1 MKTIKLLIISFF
13 LIFSSKI
20 YAQDLLYI
28 TKIDKQKDFISI
40 ELNNSLEIHNLKI
53 TDNNN
58 TKTIISPQY
67 QNKSTKYSYFSFLN
81 KQFKEDIINSINTN
95 KITEQEDYKI
105 AYKINKFKIINSKTL
120 KATFSIIFNDL
131 FEVNAT
137 IMDGKNGLCVQWPSQ
152 KKEDKWN
159 KIFIIK
165 DKNLKKD
172 IEDKIINKY
181 NKDIENDKF
190 KK

>member
-1 MKTIKLLIISFF
+1 MKIIKLIIISFI

-20 YAQDLLYI
+20 YSQDLLYI
-28 TKIDKQKDFISI
+28 TKIDKQEDFISI
-40 ELNNSLEIHNLKI
+40 ELNNSLEIYNLKI

-58 TKTIISPQY
+58 IKTIISPQY

-95 KITEQEDYKI
+95 KITEQEENKI
-105 AYKINKFKIINSKTL
+105 DYKINKFKIINSKTL
-120 KATFSIIFNDL
+120 KATFSVIFNDL

-137 IMDGKNGLCVQWPSQ
+137 IMNGKNGLWVQWPSQ
-152 KKEDKWN
+152 KKDDKW
-159 KIFIIK
+159 KKLFVIK
-165 DKNLKKD
+165 DKSLKKD
-172 IEDKIINKY
+172 IEEKIINKY

>member
-1 MKTIKLLIISFF
+1 MKTIKLIIISFI

-20 YAQDLLYI
+20 YSQDLLYI

-40 ELNNSLEIHNLKI
+40 ELIHNLKI

-58 TKTIISPQY
+58 IKTMISPQY
-67 QNKSTKYSYFSFLN
+67 QNKNTKYSYFSFLN
-81 KQFKEDIINSINTN
+81 KQFKEDIINSVNTN
-95 KITEQEDYKI
+95 KITEQEENRID
-105 AYKINKFKIINSKTL
+105 YKINKFKIINSKTL
-120 KATFSIIFNDL
+120 KATFSVIFNDL

-137 IMDGKNGLCVQWPSQ
+137 IMNGKNGLWIQCPSQ
-152 KKEDKWN
+152 KKEDKCN
-159 KIFIIK
+159 KLFVIK
-165 DKNLKKD
+165 DNDLKKD

>member
-1 MKTIKLLIISFF
+1 MKTIKLIIISFI

-20 YAQDLLYI
+20 YSQNLLYI

-58 TKTIISPQY
+58 IKTIISPQY
-67 QNKSTKYSYFSFLN
+67 QNKNTNYSYFSFLN
-81 KQFKEDIINSINTN
+81 KQFKEDIINSVNTN
-95 KITEQEDYKI
+95 KITEQEENKI
-105 AYKINKFKIINSKTL
+105 DYKINKFKIINSKTL
-120 KATFSIIFNDL
+120 KATFSVIFNDL

-137 IMDGKNGLCVQWPSQ
+137 IMNGKNGLWIQWPSQ

-159 KIFIIK
+159 KLFVIK
-165 DKNLKKD
+165 DKDLKKD